1 MSETLALW
9 VNGEEKEYQPGDF
22 PRCASDLVR
31 SLGLDEKMVIAE
43 VNGDI
48 GGRAALAAH
57 PLRPGDKV
65 ELVRFV
71 GGG

>member
-1 MSETLALW
+1 MSGAGTLL
-9 VNGEEKEYQPGDF
+9 VNGEERAYEADAF
-22 PRCASDLVR
+22 PARVGDLVR
-31 SLGLDEKMVIAE
+31 SLGLDEKMVVAE

-48 GGRAALAAH
+48 IGRAALAAH
-57 PLRPGDKV
+57 PLRPGDRV

>member
-1 MSETLALW
+1 MSQTHALV
-9 VNGEEKEYQPGDF
+9 VNGEERTYADGAFPG
-22 PRCASDLVR
+22 CVGDLVR
-31 SLGLDEKMVIAE
+31 SLGLDAKMVVAE

-48 GGRAALAAH
+48 IGRANIAAH
-57 PLRPGDKV
+57 PLRPGDRV